1 MCMFIANASKPNPSL
16 GVGTSLDEPVG
27 DFNLALVDLVLAGL
41 DIDRHKLVRLRVHVD
56 IRSHALL
63 EYLVAAQQVVK
74 ASVTKVSR
82 PAQQAKNYR

>member
-1 MCMFIANASKPNPSL
+1 M
-16 GVGTSLDEPVG
+16 
-27 DFNLALVDLVLAGL
+27 
-41 DIDRHKLVRLRVHVD
+41 RLRVHVD